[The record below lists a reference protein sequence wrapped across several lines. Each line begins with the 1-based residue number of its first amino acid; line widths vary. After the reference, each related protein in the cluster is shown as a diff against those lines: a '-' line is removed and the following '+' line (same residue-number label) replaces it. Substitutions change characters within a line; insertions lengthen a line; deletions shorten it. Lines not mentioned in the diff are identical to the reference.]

1 MVCGY
6 FLQVLNAIARNSD
19 GGTFSD
25 VQKTADLSLAFAS
38 CLGGLLTVAVE
49 DLRLT
54 FAPERKSIIKNV
66 SAGDYLQS
74 RDKGNAVNSPI
85 TVQFGNIYDKETRK
99 VIVDLVLPEV
109 PKNIPSK
116 VLRVSYKYRC
126 VINIAI
132 WSIW

>member
-1 MVCGY
+1 M
-6 FLQVLNAIARNSD
+6 
-19 GGTFSD
+19 
-25 VQKTADLSLAFAS
+25 
-38 CLGGLLTVAVE
+38 AVE

-74 RDKGNAVNSPI
+74 RDKGNAVDSPI

-109 PKNIPSK
+109 PKNISLR

-126 VINIAI
+126 VI
-132 WSIW
+132 